1 MRLKINVM
9 ERECKNLE
17 FWRELNTPIDLLTW
31 LNKTGRDVFLMF
43 SHLLLYF
50 VLIQISI
57 GVVLQAWRERGFPA
71 LMRGYSRGVRI
82 PYSTRIG
89 HEYGSDTSWIRIQ
102 AVLWFMDT
110 YGYRYAYQTRW
121 GRCGY
126 GPWKENGQTSL
137 PRVSDPVTCPC
148 GLPRTL
154 AKRRRIPDSRA
165 HSDWWMAAS
174 SRRGSER
181 HAVSRRR
188 GWVSAVPAPSPSSW
202 PLQQACSRAPQAPA
216 PSKASVDAAGQWAAG
231 GEAVRRHVLLQ
242 F

>member
-154 AKRRRIPDSRA
+154 AKRRRIPDSRRTPTGE
-165 HSDWWMAAS
+165 W
-174 SRRGSER
+174 R
-181 HAVSRRR
+181 
-188 GWVSAVPAPSPSSW
+188 PAPGGAARGMRW
-202 PLQQACSRAPQAPA
+202 AE
-216 PSKASVDAAGQWAAG
+216 DAAGCLPCQRPLPAPGPYSRPAAVHPRPQLR
-231 GEAVRRHVLLQ
+231 AKHL
-242 F
+242 